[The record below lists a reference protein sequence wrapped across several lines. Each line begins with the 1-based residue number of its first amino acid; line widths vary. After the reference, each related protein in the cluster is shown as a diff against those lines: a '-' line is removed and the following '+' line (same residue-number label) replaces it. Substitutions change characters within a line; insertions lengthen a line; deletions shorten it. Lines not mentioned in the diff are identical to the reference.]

1 MSATEQKLREASE
14 RINVLEAWKRDALA
28 SLNDWHGLEALVPRE
43 FAHGID
49 NVIVPG
55 KDGDELYGTAAGLL
69 AWLKEGEA

>member
-43 FAHGID
+43 FAHGRLGQAWPS
-49 NVIVPG
+49 VV
-55 KDGDELYGTAAGLL
+55 TAYINDLEFRILDLVNGSNA
-69 AWLKEGEA
+69 